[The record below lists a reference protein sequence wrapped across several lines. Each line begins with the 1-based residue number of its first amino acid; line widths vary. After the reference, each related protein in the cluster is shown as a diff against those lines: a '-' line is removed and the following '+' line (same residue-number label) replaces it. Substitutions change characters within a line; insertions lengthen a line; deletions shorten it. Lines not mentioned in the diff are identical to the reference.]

1 MKKLGLFLVLIIA
14 LFSFTSC
21 NNNNDE
27 PKTPEAQ
34 FVSIMTNIN
43 DNLKD
48 CTNVVYDSSIMDGS
62 VLVKGIN
69 KNVNIVKNSDG
80 SLSLT
85 VTTTNQN
92 LSSDFV
98 LEEQVLTDYIDG
110 QMPETLFAYNF
121 SYASF
126 SEITMT
132 ETSITGVIRS
142 ADVSTA
148 LNTTVNNNSDLA
160 VTINYAEGKIT
171 DFAFS
176 YTTTNGNSV
185 TINATYSY

>member
-1 MKKLGLFLVLIIA
+1 
-14 LFSFTSC
+14 
-21 NNNNDE
+21 
-27 PKTPEAQ
+27 
-34 FVSIMTNIN
+34 MTNIN

-98 LEEQVLTDYIDG
+98 LEEQVLTDYI
-110 QMPETLFAYNF
+110 
-121 SYASF
+121 
-126 SEITMT
+126 
-132 ETSITGVIRS
+132 
-142 ADVSTA
+142 
-148 LNTTVNNNSDLA
+148 
-160 VTINYAEGKIT
+160 KKHK
-171 DFAFS
+171 
-176 YTTTNGNSV
+176 
-185 TINATYSY
+185 